1 MPKYD
6 EGAKYVAYDV
16 SGSFNTVYPVANK
29 VVLPKG
35 QKDVN
40 PQDAYLSM

>member
-16 SGSFNTVYPVANK
+16 SGSFNTVYPVENK
-29 VVLPKG
+29 VISKG

-40 PQDAYLSM
+40 PQDAFLSM